1 MRSFIGAVAVLSRV
15 TGVFAALLIVAA
27 VLVVCHMVF
36 VRSLLGWNTIWQ
48 TEFTTYALVA
58 ATLIGSPYVLLT
70 HGHVN
75 CDIVPI
81 IARGTAR
88 RRLAYAADALG
99 LVFVGFLAVH
109 GWEFWWEAWSGNWYS
124 DTVWR
129 VPLWIP
135 YLSLPLGMT
144 LLALQYV
151 ARMLAVFTGAD
162 EPFGMK
168 ADLPTIISGAEHP
181 AVPHGEA
188 RP

>member
-1 MRSFIGAVAVLSRV
+1 MRSFIGVVAVLSRV

-81 IARGTAR
+81 IARGPAR

-168 ADLPTIISGAEHP
+168 ADMPTIIAGAEHP